1 MKSGVSAPLPTRG
14 RVPPF
19 CITIS
24 NCSQLTIYKLSQMHK
39 EYLDQA
45 LYGAR
50 RKILKRLVA
59 MKLTIL
65 FLTVFL
71 VQVSASG
78 LAQELNLNVRN
89 MPLKDVL
96 FELTKKTGYN
106 FIADANQLRGLKP
119 VSLNMQNATLDAV
132 LRACF
137 DAERFE
143 FVFDEHETVVIREK
157 RVSPMAVPRAPAK
170 ERPGAQQRTVTG
182 HIRSANGEAL
192 AGVTVTVQGTQVASM
207 SDDNG
212 AYRVD
217 IPPGAT
223 TLVFTAIGYESVQ
236 QAVTSQSVLDIVLNE
251 SVRDL
256 DAVIVTGYMTQRKAD
271 LTGSIAMATAADIV
285 KNPAANAMKSL
296 QGKLSGVHIT
306 TNGGNPAEGVTVQVR
321 GLSSLSGAV
330 RPLIVLDGMPTEN
343 LNLRDINAGDI
354 ESIQVLKDAASAS
367 IYGARASG
375 GVILI
380 QTKKGQAGQTK
391 VEYNGNISL
400 SKVLEKP
407 TLMNAEQY
415 GRATFRAYAY
425 DEQVYGIPMSL
436 PATYEFT
443 WHRDDAGRPVLESV
457 RPAEWLN
464 ADQTVRGS
472 DTDWLGEILRPAMM
486 TSHQLAIS
494 TGTERSRSLFSLG
507 YYDNEGTQI
516 HTFFRQYSMRANTE
530 YSLLDNRLRIGENL
544 AISYLQYRD
553 ANEMRWALINPP
565 AVPVYDVN
573 NNWAGA
579 AGFDD
584 FTNPVR
590 VLTDNQDNIANYVK
604 VIGNIF
610 MDLDIWK
617 GISARTQF
625 GVDYGNAYNRN
636 VEKLWSETGGRNSD
650 GENYVSNSQSH
661 PLSYVWTNTL
671 SYSME
676 KERHRLDAVAGVEYT
691 RFVQEGFSARREG
704 IYLEDRDFAHIGVT
718 TGTKYS
724 LGSSADEYVY
734 FSMFGKANYAYDDK
748 YLLSATLRRD
758 GSSLFGANNRYA
770 VFPAFSAGW
779 RISNEA
785 FMEDNAFVSD
795 LKLRVGWGANGSVQ
809 GLPRG
814 YTSTPFTTDYF
825 GTSYPIEGNETGPL
839 YSGYRRTWLG
849 NPDLKWETTT
859 QTDVAVDFS
868 FLDYRLSGTL
878 GYYFKKT
885 RDILVQTPYIAA
897 MGEGG
902 EPWINGADMNNQGLE
917 FEIGF
922 RSNPERAFRY
932 GISANLGSYKTKI
945 MSIPEN
951 VINKYP
957 GDGVHDLVVGRTPHI
972 LYGLVADGIFRTQEE
987 VDAHA
992 EQAGK
997 AVGRIRY
1004 KDLDGNG
1011 IVQELHDR
1019 TYIGILDPDFFGG
1032 LTVDLSYGQFDMNVF
1047 FQGVFG
1053 NMVNNTWKYE
1063 SDLWN
1068 ISVPTHKN
1076 HPVRILDAWSFD
1088 NPNSNIPAIS
1098 NSTLNAEHRLSSYTV
1113 ENGSYLKLRN
1123 IEVGYTVPQQVSS
1136 RMRMQHLRV
1145 YASARNVLTLK
1156 KSWGAD
1162 RFTSFDPEMPGY
1174 GYLTP
1179 FYATFGVN
1187 VTF

>member
-1 MKSGVSAPLPTRG
+1 M
-14 RVPPF
+14 
-19 CITIS
+19 
-24 NCSQLTIYKLSQMHK
+24 YKK
-39 EYLDQA
+39 YLDQVSCGVGHK
-45 LYGAR
+45 L
-50 RKILKRLVA
+50 LKPIAVIKLVFV
-59 MKLTIL
+59 
-65 FLTVFL
+65 FLTVFF
-71 VQVSASG
+71 VQVRASG
-78 LAQELNLNVRN
+78 LAQEISLNVRN
-89 MPLKDVL
+89 MPVKDVL
-96 FELTKKTGYN
+96 YELTKKTGYN
-106 FIADANQLRGLKP
+106 FIADADQLNGLKP
-119 VSLNMQNATLDAV
+119 ISLNMQSATLKDV
-132 LRACF
+132 LQACF
-137 DAERFE
+137 DTDKFE
-143 FVFDEHETVVIREK
+143 FIFNEHETVVI
-157 RVSPMAVPRAPAK
+157 K
-170 ERPGAQQRTVTG
+170 ERVRVGLSSNAPNASGFTIVQQRTVTG
-182 HIRSANGEAL
+182 HIRNDMGEPL
-192 AGVTVTVQGTQVASM
+192 AGVTVSVQGTPVASM

-212 AYRVD
+212 AYRVE
-217 IPPGAT
+217 IPPNAT
-223 TLVFTAIGYESVQ
+223 TLLFTGVGYESVRRDIAS
-236 QAVTSQSVLDIVLNE
+236 QAVIDVVLNQL
-251 SVRDL
+251 VRDL
-256 DAVIVTGYMTQRKAD
+256 DEVIVTGYMTQRKAD
-271 LTGSIAMATAADIV
+271 LTGSVAMATASDIV
-285 KNPAANAMKSL
+285 KNPSANAMKSL

-306 TNGGNPAEGVTVQVR
+306 TNGGNPAEGVNIQVR
-321 GLSSLSGAV
+321 GLSSLSGGV

-391 VEYNGNISL
+391 VEYNGSVSL
-400 SKVLEKP
+400 SQVIDKP

-415 GRATFRAYAY
+415 GIATFRAYAY

-436 PATYEFT
+436 PNTYDFT
-443 WHRDDAGRPVLESV
+443 WSRDGNNRPVLESV

-464 ADQTVRGS
+464 PEQTVRGS
-472 DTDWLGEILRPAMM
+472 DTDWLGEILQPAMM
-486 TSHQLAIS
+486 TNHQVAIS
-494 TGTERSRSLFSLG
+494 TGTDRSRSLFSLG

-565 AVPVYDVN
+565 AVPVYDIN
-573 NNWAGA
+573 NGWAGA

-590 VLTDNQDNIANYVK
+590 VLTDNQDNVANYVK

-610 MDLDIWK
+610 MDLSIWK

-625 GVDYGNAYNRN
+625 GVDYGNAYNRT
-636 VEKLWSETGGRNSD
+636 VERLWSETGGRNSD
-650 GENYVSNSQSH
+650 GENYVSSGQSH

-671 SYSME
+671 SYNME
-676 KERHRLDAVAGVEYT
+676 KDKHRLDAVAGVEYT

-718 TGTKYS
+718 SGTKYS

-734 FSMFGKANYAYDDK
+734 FSIFGKANYAYNDT

-770 VFPAFSAGW
+770 IFPAFSAGW
-779 RISNEA
+779 RISKEA
-785 FMEDNAFVSD
+785 FMADNDFISD
-795 LKLRVGWGANGSVQ
+795 LKLRAGWGANGSVQ

-825 GTSYPIEGNETGPL
+825 GTSYAIEGNETGPL
-839 YSGYRRTWLG
+839 WSGYRRTWLG

-868 FLDYRLSGTL
+868 FLDYRLSGSL

-902 EPWINGADMNNQGLE
+902 EPWINGADMNNQGVE
-917 FEIGF
+917 FEIGY
-922 RSNPERAFRY
+922 RSHPERTFRY
-932 GISANLGSYKTKI
+932 AISANLGSYKTKI
-945 MSIPEN
+945 VSLPEN

-957 GDGVHDLVVGRTPHI
+957 GDGVNDLVVGRTPNI
-972 LYGLVADGIFRTQEE
+972 LYGLVADGIFKTQAE

-992 EQAGK
+992 EQTGK
-997 AVGRIRY
+997 AIGRIRY

-1011 IVQELHDR
+1011 VVQELHDR
-1019 TYIGILDPDFFGG
+1019 TYIGVLDPDFFGG
-1032 LTVDLSYGQFDMNVF
+1032 ITFDLGYGNFDMNVF

-1053 NMVNNTWKYE
+1053 NMINNGWKYE

-1076 HPVRILDAWSFD
+1076 HPTRILDAWSFD
-1088 NPNSNIPAIS
+1088 NPNADIPAVT
-1098 NSTLNAEHRLSSYTV
+1098 NSTLNAEHRLSTYTV

-1123 IEVGYTVPQQVSS
+1123 VELGYTIPQSVAN
-1136 RMRMQHLRV
+1136 RMRMQHLRI

-1156 KSWGAD
+1156 KTWGDD
-1162 RFTSFDPEMPGY
+1162 RYTSFDPEMPGY

-1179 FYATFGVN
+1179 FLATFGVN